1 MKRLALLC
9 ALATV
14 SACSNL
20 PTETAARAP
29 LDARADGG
37 MMLGGGLHMPP
48 QCKDTNGET
57 VPCP

>member
-9 ALATV
+9 ALAL
-14 SACSNL
+14 SACARL
-20 PTETAARAP
+20 PTETASRAP

-37 MMLGGGLHMPP
+37 MTMGGGQYTPP
-48 QCKDTNGET
+48 PCKDANGET